1 MPDFDAK
8 AYVEA
13 MEQLGY
19 IVRAFGERWYWG
31 GRAGVSP
38 SPRLLE
44 LQKAVNTSEENR
56 KRVLSFLLKSGRT
69 H

>member
-1 MPDFDAK
+1 LDA
-8 AYVEA
+8 AWS
-13 MEQLGY
+13 LGY
-19 IVRAFGERWYWG
+19 MVRAFEERWYWG

-44 LQKAVNTSEENR
+44 LQKAVNASEENT
-56 KRVLSFLLKSGRT
+56 KRVLSFLVKSGRT